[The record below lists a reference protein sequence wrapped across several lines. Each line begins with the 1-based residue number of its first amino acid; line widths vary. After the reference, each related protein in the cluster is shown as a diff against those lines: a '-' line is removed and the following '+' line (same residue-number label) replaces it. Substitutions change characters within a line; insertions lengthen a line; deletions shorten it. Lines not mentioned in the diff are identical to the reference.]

1 MRAADFIVSSLK
13 AHGVARVYC
22 VPGES
27 YLALLDALYGTGI
40 EIIVCRHE
48 GGAGFMAMAEAKL
61 TGKPAVLLVSRGP
74 GATNASIAVHSAEQ
88 DGVPLI
94 VMIGQVARDERT
106 RAVFQEVD
114 YGQFFGGMAKGVYEV
129 TEGAKLIE
137 LMPRSFR
144 LASAGVPGPVII
156 SMPEDMLRDEIDEAE
171 PVVYPQPSIGG
182 APLDVAKIQELI
194 AQAERPLIMAGATLR
209 GALGADALARFA
221 SSQRIPVAVTWKNQ
235 DVFDNGSDLFA
246 GHLTPSATAAQ
257 RKILAEADLIIA
269 VGTRLGDFA
278 TLGFT
283 LPEAPVPKQTLVHIY
298 PDAAPIGKVIRADL
312 GIVADP
318 VQVLNG
324 LSQTVRVV
332 SAVRERWVSDVNA
345 ATKAAQK
352 FTSPMPD
359 GGVDF
364 GVVTMALAKLA
375 PADVIITTDAGN
387 MSTWHHR
394 HWPMTPKGI
403 LLGCIAGAMGFGV
416 PAAVAAQLVYPGRMA
431 ICFVGDGGVLM
442 TGNELATAMAHG
454 LAPKI
459 VISNN
464 NIYGTIRS
472 HQEKNYAG
480 RVSGTNLLNPDFTAW
495 AKSFGAESFEL
506 AMGDDVEAVVN
517 AFLASK
523 GAAVLHVKSSAKALS
538 AGGVLAVS
546 SAV

>member
-1 MRAADFIVSSLK
+1 MRAADFIVASLK

-27 YLALLDALYGTGI
+27 YLALLDALYGSGI

-114 YGQFFGGMAKGVYEV
+114 YGQFFGGMAKAVYEV

-144 LASAGVPGPVII
+144 LACEGVAGPVII
-156 SMPEDMLRDEIDEAE
+156 SVPEDMLRDEIDAPE
-171 PVVYPQPSIGG
+171 PVVYPLPSIGG
-182 APLDVAKIQELI
+182 APKDILKIQELI
-194 AQAERPLIMAGATLR
+194 GQAERPLIMAGANLR
-209 GALGADALARFA
+209 GVAGAYALARFA

-235 DVFDNGSDLFA
+235 DVFENSSDLYA
-246 GHLTPSATAAQ
+246 GHLTPGTTAAQ
-257 RKILAEADLIIA
+257 RKVLAEADLIIA

-298 PDAAPIGKVIRADL
+298 PDADPIGKVIRADL
-312 GIVADP
+312 GILADP

-359 GGVDF
+359 DGVDF

-375 PADVIITTDAGN
+375 PADAIITTDAGN

-394 HWPMTPKGI
+394 HWPMSPKGM

-416 PAAVAAQLVYPGRMA
+416 PAAVAAQLVYPNRMA

-442 TGNELATAMAHG
+442 TGNELATAMAYG

-480 RVSGTNLLNPDFTAW
+480 RVSGTNLVNPDFTAW
-495 AKSFGAESFEL
+495 AKSFGAEAFEL
-506 AMGDDVEAVVN
+506 AMGDDVEAVVG
-517 AFLASK
+517 AFLDSK

-538 AGGVLAVS
+538 AGGVLKG
-546 SAV
+546 

>member
-1 MRAADFIVSSLK
+1 MRAADFIVASLK

-27 YLALLDALYGTGI
+27 YLALLDALHKSGI
-40 EIIVCRHE
+40 EIIICRHE

-61 TGKPAVLLVSRGP
+61 TGKPVVLLVSRGP

-144 LASAGVPGPVII
+144 LACEGVAGPVVI
-156 SMPEDMLRDEIDEAE
+156 SLPEDMLRDEIDAPE
-171 PVVYPQPSIGG
+171 PVVFPLPSIGG
-182 APLDVAKIQELI
+182 GPQEILKIQELI
-194 AQAERPLIMAGATLR
+194 VQAERPLIMAGAKLR
-209 GALGADALARFA
+209 GTSGADALARFA

-257 RKILAEADLIIA
+257 RKVLAEADLIIA

-345 ATKAAQK
+345 ATRAAQK

-359 GGVDF
+359 DGVDF

-375 PADVIITTDAGN
+375 PADAIITTDAGN

-394 HWPMTPKGI
+394 HWPMSPKGM

-416 PAAVAAQLVYPGRMA
+416 PAAVAAQLVYPNRMA

-442 TGNELATAMAHG
+442 TGNELATAMAYG

-480 RVSGTNLLNPDFTAW
+480 RVSGTNLVNPDFTAW
-495 AKSFGAESFEL
+495 AKSFGAEAFEL
-506 AMGDDVEAVVN
+506 AMGDDVEAVVGS
-517 AFLASK
+517 FLDSK

-538 AGGVLAVS
+538 AGGVLKG
-546 SAV
+546 

>member
-13 AHGVARVYC
+13 AHGIARVYC

-27 YLALLDALYGTGI
+27 YLALLDALYGSGI

-88 DGVPLI
+88 DGVPLV

-114 YGQFFGGMAKGVYEV
+114 YGQFFGGMAKAVYEV

-144 LASAGVPGPVII
+144 LACEGVAGPVII
-156 SMPEDMLRDEIDEAE
+156 SMPEDMLRDEIETIE
-171 PVVYPQPSIGG
+171 PVVYPMPSIGG
-182 APLDVAKIQELI
+182 ALHEISNIQELI
-194 AQAERPLIMAGATLR
+194 AQAERPLIMAGAKLR
-209 GALGADALARFA
+209 GVAGADALARFA

-246 GHLTPSATAAQ
+246 GHLTPSTTAAQ
-257 RKILAEADLIIA
+257 RKVLAEADLIIA

-298 PDAAPIGKVIRADL
+298 PDASPIGKVIRADL

-332 SAVRERWVSDVNA
+332 SAVRERWVNDVNA

-359 GGVDF
+359 DGVDF
-364 GVVTMALAKLA
+364 GMVTMALAKLA
-375 PADVIITTDAGN
+375 PADAIITTDAGN

-394 HWPMTPKGI
+394 HWPMTPKGM
-403 LLGCIAGAMGFGV
+403 LLGCIAGAMGYGV
-416 PAAVAAQLVYPGRMA
+416 PAAVAAQLVYPSRMT

-442 TGNELATAMAHG
+442 TGNELATAMAYG
-454 LAPKI
+454 LAPKL

-480 RVSGTNLLNPDFTAW
+480 RVSGTNLVNPDFTAW
-495 AKSFGAESFEL
+495 AKSFGAEAFEL
-506 AMGDDVEAVVN
+506 VMGDDVEVVVS

-538 AGGVLAVS
+538 AGGVLRS
-546 SAV
+546 

>member
-1 MRAADFIVSSLK
+1 MRAADFIVASLK

-27 YLALLDALYGTGI
+27 YLALLDALYGSGI
-40 EIIVCRHE
+40 DVIVCRHE

-61 TGKPAVLLVSRGP
+61 TGKPAVLMVSRGP

-114 YGQFFGGMAKGVYEV
+114 YGQFFGGMAKAVYEV
-129 TEGAKLIE
+129 TEGSKLIE

-144 LASAGVPGPVII
+144 LACEGVAGPVII
-156 SMPEDMLRDEIDEAE
+156 SLPEDMLRDEIETSE
-171 PVVYPQPSIGG
+171 PVVFPLPLLGG
-182 APLDVAKIQELI
+182 APQEVLKIQELI
-194 AQAERPLIMAGATLR
+194 AQAERPLIMAGAKLR
-209 GALGADALARFA
+209 GASGADALARFA

-235 DVFDNGSDLFA
+235 DVFDNSSDLFA
-246 GHLTPSATAAQ
+246 GHLTPSTTAGQ
-257 RKILAEADLIIA
+257 RKVLAEADLIIA
-269 VGTRLGDFA
+269 IGTRLGDFA
-278 TLGFT
+278 SLGFT
-283 LPEAPVPKQTLVHIY
+283 LPQAPVPKQTLVHIY
-298 PDAAPIGKVIRADL
+298 PDASPIGKVIRADL

-332 SAVRERWVSDVNA
+332 SAVRERWVSDVNG

-359 GGVDF
+359 DGVDF

-375 PADVIITTDAGN
+375 PADAIITTDAGN

-416 PAAVAAQLVYPGRMA
+416 PAAVAAQFIYSGRMA

-442 TGNELATAMAHG
+442 TGNELATAMAFG

-480 RVSGTNLLNPDFTAW
+480 RVSGTNLVNPDFMAW
-495 AKSFGAESFEL
+495 AKSFGAEAFEL
-506 AMGDDVEAVVN
+506 AMGGDVEAVVS

-538 AGGVLAVS
+538 AGGVLKG
-546 SAV
+546 

>member
-13 AHGVARVYC
+13 AHGIARVYC

-27 YLALLDALYGTGI
+27 YLALLDALYGSGI

-94 VMIGQVARDERT
+94 VLIGQVARDERT
-106 RAVFQEVD
+106 RSVFQEVD
-114 YGQFFGGMAKGVYEV
+114 YGQFFGGMAKAVYEV
-129 TEGAKLIE
+129 TEGTKLIE

-144 LASAGVPGPVII
+144 LASTGVPGPVII
-156 SMPEDMLRDEIDEAE
+156 SLPEDMLRDEIEISA
-171 PVVYPQPSIGG
+171 PVVYPLPSIGG
-182 APLDVAKIQELI
+182 APQDVAKIQELI
-194 AQAERPLIMAGATLR
+194 AQAERPLIIAGATLR
-209 GALGADALARFA
+209 GALGSDALARFA

-246 GHLTPSATAAQ
+246 GHLTPSTTAAQ
-257 RKILAEADLIIA
+257 RQVLAEADLIIA

-283 LPEAPVPKQTLVHIY
+283 LPEAPVPKQTLVHVY
-298 PDAAPIGKVIRADL
+298 PDANPIGKVIRADL

-332 SAVRERWVSDVNA
+332 SAVRERWVRDVNSA
-345 ATKAAQK
+345 AKAAQK
-352 FTSPMPD
+352 FTSPVPD
-359 GGVDF
+359 DGVDF
-364 GVVTMALAKLA
+364 GLVTLALAKLA
-375 PADVIITTDAGN
+375 PADAIITTDAGN

-394 HWPMTPKGI
+394 HWSMTPKSI

-416 PAAVAAQLVYPGRMA
+416 PAALAAQLVFPGRMA

-442 TGNELATAMAHG
+442 TGNELATAMAYG

-472 HQEKNYAG
+472 HQEKNYTG
-480 RVSGTNLLNPDFTAW
+480 RVSGTNLVNPDFTAW

-506 AMGDDVEAVVN
+506 AMGDDVEATVS
-517 AFLASK
+517 AFLGSK

-538 AGGVLAVS
+538 AGGVLKG
-546 SAV
+546 

>member
-1 MRAADFIVSSLK
+1 MRAADFIVASLK
-13 AHGVARVYC
+13 AHDVKRVYL

-27 YLALLDALYGTGI
+27 YLALLDALYDSEI

-48 GGAGFMAMAEAKL
+48 GGAGFMAMTEAKL

-94 VMIGQVARDERT
+94 VMIGQVAREERT
-106 RAVFQEVD
+106 REVFQEVD
-114 YGQFFGGMAKGVYEV
+114 YGQFFGGMVKAVYEV

-144 LASAGVPGPVII
+144 LAASGIAGPVIL
-156 SMPEDMLRDEIDEAE
+156 SLPEDMLRDEIDATAA
-171 PVVYPQPSIGG
+171 VVYPLPVIGG
-182 APLDVAKIQELI
+182 APQEALRIQELI
-194 AQAERPLIMAGATLR
+194 AQAERPLIIAGAKLR
-209 GALGADALARFA
+209 GAAGADALARFA
-221 SSQRIPVAVTWKNQ
+221 NSQRIPVAVTWKNQ

-246 GHLTPSATAAQ
+246 GHLTPGATAAQ
-257 RKILAEADLIIA
+257 RKILSEADLIIA

-278 TLGFT
+278 TLGYT
-283 LPEAPVPKQTLVHIY
+283 LPEAPVPNQTLVHIY
-298 PDAAPIGKVIRADL
+298 DDAAPIGKVIRADL

-318 VQVLNG
+318 VQVLNS
-324 LSQTVRVV
+324 LSQSVRVG
-332 SAVRERWVSDVNA
+332 SALRERWVSDVNA
-345 ATKAAQK
+345 ATRAAQK
-352 FTSPMPD
+352 FNSPMPD
-359 GGVDF
+359 DGVDF
-364 GVVTMALAKLA
+364 GLVTVALAKLA
-375 PADVIITTDAGN
+375 PADAVITTDAGN

-394 HWPMTPKGI
+394 HWVMTPKGT
-403 LLGCIAGAMGFGV
+403 LLGCIAGAMGYGV
-416 PAAVAAQLVYPGRMA
+416 PAAVAAQLVYPNRMA

-442 TGNELATAMAHG
+442 TGNELATAMAYG

-480 RVSGTNLLNPDFTAW
+480 RVSGTNLVNPDFTAW
-495 AKSFGAESFEL
+495 AKSFGAEAFEL
-506 AMGDDVEAVVN
+506 AMGDNVEAVVG

-538 AGGVLAVS
+538 AGGALRG
-546 SAV
+546 

>member
-1 MRAADFIVSSLK
+1 MRAADFIVASLK

-27 YLALLDALYGTGI
+27 YLALLDALHDSGI

-114 YGQFFGGMAKGVYEV
+114 YGQFFGGMAKAVYEV
-129 TEGAKLIE
+129 TEGSKLIE

-144 LASAGVPGPVII
+144 LACEGVAGPVII
-156 SMPEDMLRDEIDEAE
+156 SMPEDMLRDEIEATE
-171 PVVYPQPSIGG
+171 PVVYPLPLLGG
-182 APLDVAKIQELI
+182 APLEISKIQELI
-194 AQAERPLIMAGATLR
+194 AQSERPLIMAGAKLR
-209 GALGADALARFA
+209 GIAGADALARFA

-235 DVFDNGSDLFA
+235 DVFDNNSDLFA
-246 GHLTPSATAAQ
+246 GHLTPSTTAGQ
-257 RKILAEADLIIA
+257 RKVLAEADLIIA

-298 PDAAPIGKVIRADL
+298 PDASPIGKVIRADF

-332 SAVRERWVSDVNA
+332 SAVRERWASDVNG
-345 ATKAAQK
+345 ATKTAQK
-352 FTSPMPD
+352 FTSPMPGD
-359 GGVDF
+359 GVDF

-375 PADVIITTDAGN
+375 PSDAIISTDAGN

-394 HWPMTPKGI
+394 HWPMSSKGI

-416 PAAVAAQLVYPGRMA
+416 PAAVAAQLVFPNRLA

-442 TGNELATAMAHG
+442 TGNELATAMAYG
-454 LAPKI
+454 LSPKI
-459 VISNN
+459 IISNN

-472 HQEKNYAG
+472 HQEKNFAG
-480 RVSGTNLLNPDFTAW
+480 RVSGTNLVNPDFTAW
-495 AKSFGAESFEL
+495 AKSFGAEAFEL
-506 AMGDDVEAVVN
+506 AMGDDVEAVVG

-523 GAAVLHVKSSAKALS
+523 GVAVLHVKSSAKALS
-538 AGGVLAVS
+538 AGGVLMG
-546 SAV
+546 

>member
-1 MRAADFIVSSLK
+1 MRAADFIVASLK

-27 YLALLDALYGTGI
+27 YLALLDALHKSGI
-40 EIIVCRHE
+40 EIIICRHE

-114 YGQFFGGMAKGVYEV
+114 YGQCFGGMATGIYEV

-144 LASAGVPGPVII
+144 LACEGVAGPVVI
-156 SMPEDMLRDEIDEAE
+156 SLPEDMLRDEIDAPE
-171 PVVYPQPSIGG
+171 PVVFPLPSIGG
-182 APLDVAKIQELI
+182 GPQEILKIQELI
-194 AQAERPLIMAGATLR
+194 VQAERPLIMAGAKLR
-209 GALGADALARFA
+209 GTSGADALARFA

-257 RKILAEADLIIA
+257 RKVLAEADLIIA

-345 ATKAAQK
+345 ATRAAQK

-359 GGVDF
+359 DGVDF

-375 PADVIITTDAGN
+375 PADAIITTDAGN

-394 HWPMTPKGI
+394 HWPMTPNGM

-416 PAAVAAQLVYPGRMA
+416 PAAVAAQLVYPNRMA
-431 ICFVGDGGVLM
+431 ICLVGDGGVLM
-442 TGNELATAMAHG
+442 TGNELATAMAYG
-454 LAPKI
+454 LAIKI

-480 RVSGTNLLNPDFTAW
+480 RVSGTNLVNPDFTAW
-495 AKSFGAESFEL
+495 AKSFGVEAFEL
-506 AMGDDVEAVVN
+506 AMGDNVEAVVG
-517 AFLASK
+517 AFLGSK

-538 AGGVLAVS
+538 AGGVLKG
-546 SAV
+546 

>member
-1 MRAADFIVSSLK
+1 MRAADFIVASLK

-27 YLALLDALYGTGI
+27 YLALLDALYGSGI

-106 RAVFQEVD
+106 RSVFQEVD
-114 YGQFFGGMAKGVYEV
+114 YGQFFGGMAKAVYEV
-129 TEGAKLIE
+129 TEGTKLIE

-144 LASAGVPGPVII
+144 LACEGVAGPVVI
-156 SMPEDMLRDEIDEAE
+156 SLPEDMLRDEIDAPE
-171 PVVYPQPSIGG
+171 PVVFPLPSIGG
-182 APLDVAKIQELI
+182 GPLEILKIQELI
-194 AQAERPLIMAGATLR
+194 VQAERPLIMAGAKLR
-209 GALGADALARFA
+209 GTSGADALARFA

-246 GHLTPSATAAQ
+246 GHLTPGTTAAQ
-257 RKILAEADLIIA
+257 RKVLAEADLIIA

-298 PDAAPIGKVIRADL
+298 PDADPIGKVIRADL

-345 ATKAAQK
+345 ATRAAQK

-359 GGVDF
+359 DGVDF

-375 PADVIITTDAGN
+375 PADAIITTDAGN

-394 HWPMTPKGI
+394 HWPMSPKGM

-416 PAAVAAQLVYPGRMA
+416 PAAVAAQLVYPNRMA

-442 TGNELATAMAHG
+442 TGNELATAMAYG

-480 RVSGTNLLNPDFTAW
+480 RVSGTNLVNPDFTAW
-495 AKSFGAESFEL
+495 AKSFGAEAFEL
-506 AMGDDVEAVVN
+506 AMGDDVEALVGS
-517 AFLASK
+517 FLDSK

-538 AGGVLAVS
+538 AGGVLKG
-546 SAV
+546 

>member
-1 MRAADFIVSSLK
+1 MRAADFIVASLK

-27 YLALLDALYGTGI
+27 YLALLDALYGSGI

-94 VMIGQVARDERT
+94 MMIGQVARDERT

-114 YGQFFGGMAKGVYEV
+114 YGQFFGGMAKAVYEV

-137 LMPRSFR
+137 LLPRSFR
-144 LASAGVPGPVII
+144 LACAGVAGPVII
-156 SMPEDMLRDEIDEAE
+156 SMPEDMLRDEIDAPE
-171 PVVYPQPSIGG
+171 PAVYPLPSIGG
-182 APLDVAKIQELI
+182 APQDVAKIQELI
-194 AQAERPLIMAGATLR
+194 AQAERPLIMAGAKLR
-209 GALGADALARFA
+209 GASGADALARFA

-246 GHLTPSATAAQ
+246 GHLTPSTTTAQ
-257 RKILAEADLIIA
+257 RKVLTEADLIIA

-298 PDAAPIGKVIRADL
+298 PDASPIGKVIRTDL

-332 SAVRERWVSDVNA
+332 SAVRERWVSDVHA

-359 GGVDF
+359 DGVDF
-364 GVVTMALAKLA
+364 GVVTIALAKLA
-375 PADVIITTDAGN
+375 PADAIITTDAGN

-442 TGNELATAMAHG
+442 TGNELATAIAYG

-472 HQEKNYAG
+472 HQEKNYTG
-480 RVSGTNLLNPDFTAW
+480 RVSGTNLVNPNFTAW
-495 AKSFGAESFEL
+495 AKSFGAEAFEIS
-506 AMGDDVEAVVN
+506 MDDDVEAVVG
-517 AFLASK
+517 AFLKAQ
-523 GAAVLHVKSSAKALS
+523 GAAILHVKSSAKALS
-538 AGGVLAVS
+538 AGGVLKS
-546 SAV
+546 

>member
-1 MRAADFIVSSLK
+1 MRAADFIVASLK

-27 YLALLDALYGTGI
+27 YLALLDALYGSGI
-40 EIIVCRHE
+40 DVIVCRHE

-114 YGQFFGGMAKGVYEV
+114 YGQFFGGMAKAVYEV
-129 TEGAKLIE
+129 TEGSKLIE

-144 LASAGVPGPVII
+144 LACEGVAGPVII
-156 SMPEDMLRDEIDEAE
+156 SLPEDMLRDEIETSE
-171 PVVYPQPSIGG
+171 PVVFPLPLLGG
-182 APLDVAKIQELI
+182 APQEVLKIQELI
-194 AQAERPLIMAGATLR
+194 AQAERPLIMAGAKLR
-209 GALGADALARFA
+209 GASGADALARFA

-235 DVFDNGSDLFA
+235 DVFDNSSDLFA
-246 GHLTPSATAAQ
+246 GHLTPSTTAGQ
-257 RKILAEADLIIA
+257 RKVLAEADLIIA
-269 VGTRLGDFA
+269 IGTRLGDFA
-278 TLGFT
+278 SLGFT
-283 LPEAPVPKQTLVHIY
+283 LPQAPVPKQTLVHIY
-298 PDAAPIGKVIRADL
+298 PDASPIGKVIRADL

-332 SAVRERWVSDVNA
+332 SAVRERWVSDVNG

-359 GGVDF
+359 DGVDF

-375 PADVIITTDAGN
+375 PADAIITTDAGN

-416 PAAVAAQLVYPGRMA
+416 PAAVAAQFIYSGRMA

-442 TGNELATAMAHG
+442 TGNELATAMAFG

-480 RVSGTNLLNPDFTAW
+480 RVSGTNLVNPDFMAW
-495 AKSFGAESFEL
+495 AKSFGAEAFEL
-506 AMGDDVEAVVN
+506 AMGEDVEAVVS

-538 AGGVLAVS
+538 AGGVLKG
-546 SAV
+546 

>member
-1 MRAADFIVSSLK
+1 MRAADFIVASLK

-27 YLALLDALYGTGI
+27 YLALLDALHKSGI
-40 EIIVCRHE
+40 EIIICRHE

-144 LASAGVPGPVII
+144 LACEGVAGPVVI
-156 SMPEDMLRDEIDEAE
+156 SLPEDMLRDEIDAPE
-171 PVVYPQPSIGG
+171 PVVFPLPSIGG
-182 APLDVAKIQELI
+182 GPQEILKIQELI
-194 AQAERPLIMAGATLR
+194 VQAERPLIMAGAKLR
-209 GALGADALARFA
+209 GTSGADALARFA

-257 RKILAEADLIIA
+257 RKVLAEADLIIA

-345 ATKAAQK
+345 ATRAAQK

-359 GGVDF
+359 DGVDF

-375 PADVIITTDAGN
+375 PADAIITTDAGN

-394 HWPMTPKGI
+394 HWPMSPKGM

-416 PAAVAAQLVYPGRMA
+416 PAAVAAQLVYPNRMA

-442 TGNELATAMAHG
+442 TGNELATAMAYG
-454 LAPKI
+454 LAIKI

-480 RVSGTNLLNPDFTAW
+480 RVSGTNLVNPDFTAW
-495 AKSFGAESFEL
+495 AKSFGVEAFEL
-506 AMGDDVEAVVN
+506 AMGDNVEAVVG
-517 AFLASK
+517 AFLGSK

-538 AGGVLAVS
+538 AGGVLKG
-546 SAV
+546 

>member
-1 MRAADFIVSSLK
+1 MRAADFIVASLK

-27 YLALLDALYGTGI
+27 YLALLDALYGSGI

-114 YGQFFGGMAKGVYEV
+114 YGQFFGGMAKAVYEV
-129 TEGAKLIE
+129 TEGIKLIE

-144 LASAGVPGPVII
+144 LACEGVAGPVVI
-156 SMPEDMLRDEIDEAE
+156 SLPEDMLRDEIDAPE
-171 PVVYPQPSIGG
+171 PVVFPLPSIGG
-182 APLDVAKIQELI
+182 GPLEILKIQELI
-194 AQAERPLIMAGATLR
+194 VQAERPLIMAGAKLR
-209 GALGADALARFA
+209 GSSGADALARFA

-246 GHLTPSATAAQ
+246 GHLTPGTTAAQ
-257 RKILAEADLIIA
+257 RKVLAEADLIIA

-298 PDAAPIGKVIRADL
+298 PDADPIGKVIRADL

-359 GGVDF
+359 DGVDF

-375 PADVIITTDAGN
+375 PADAIITTDAGN

-394 HWPMTPKGI
+394 HWPMSPKGM

-416 PAAVAAQLVYPGRMA
+416 PAAVAAQLVYPNRMA

-442 TGNELATAMAHG
+442 TGNELATAMAYG

-480 RVSGTNLLNPDFTAW
+480 RVSGTNLVNPDFTAW
-495 AKSFGAESFEL
+495 AKSFGAEAFEL
-506 AMGDDVEAVVN
+506 AMDDDVEAVVGS
-517 AFLASK
+517 FLDSK

-538 AGGVLAVS
+538 AGGVLKG
-546 SAV
+546 

>member
-1 MRAADFIVSSLK
+1 MRAADFIVASLK

-27 YLALLDALYGTGI
+27 YLALLDALYGSGI

-114 YGQFFGGMAKGVYEV
+114 YGQFFGGMAKAVYEV

-144 LASAGVPGPVII
+144 LACEGVAGPVII
-156 SMPEDMLRDEIDEAE
+156 SMPEDMLRDEIDAAE
-171 PVVYPQPSIGG
+171 PVVYPLPSIGG
-182 APLDVAKIQELI
+182 APKDILKIQELI
-194 AQAERPLIMAGATLR
+194 AQAERPLIMTGAKLR
-209 GALGADALARFA
+209 GVAGADALARFA

-235 DVFDNGSDLFA
+235 DVFENSSDLYA
-246 GHLTPSATAAQ
+246 GHLTPGTTAAQ
-257 RKILAEADLIIA
+257 RKVLAEADLIIA

-298 PDAAPIGKVIRADL
+298 PDADPIGKVIRADL

-345 ATKAAQK
+345 ATRAAQK

-359 GGVDF
+359 DGVDF

-375 PADVIITTDAGN
+375 PADAIITTDAGN

-394 HWPMTPKGI
+394 HWPMSPKGM

-416 PAAVAAQLVYPGRMA
+416 PAAVAAQLVYPNRIA

-442 TGNELATAMAHG
+442 TGNELATAMAYG

-480 RVSGTNLLNPDFTAW
+480 RVSGTNLVNPDFTAW
-495 AKSFGAESFEL
+495 TKSFGAEAFEL
-506 AMGDDVEAVVN
+506 AMGDDVEAMVG
-517 AFLASK
+517 AFLGSK

-538 AGGVLAVS
+538 AGGVLKG
-546 SAV
+546 

>member
-1 MRAADFIVSSLK
+1 MRAADFIVASLK

-27 YLALLDALYGTGI
+27 YLALLDALYGSGI

-61 TGKPAVLLVSRGP
+61 TGKPAVLMVSRGP

-114 YGQFFGGMAKGVYEV
+114 YGQFFGGMAKAVYEV
-129 TEGAKLIE
+129 TEGSKLIE

-144 LASAGVPGPVII
+144 LACEGVAGPVII
-156 SMPEDMLRDEIDEAE
+156 SLPEDMLRDEIETSE
-171 PVVYPQPSIGG
+171 PVVFPLPLLGG
-182 APLDVAKIQELI
+182 APQEVLKIQELI
-194 AQAERPLIMAGATLR
+194 AQAERPLIMAGAKLR
-209 GALGADALARFA
+209 GASGADALARFA

-235 DVFDNGSDLFA
+235 DVFDNSSDLFA
-246 GHLTPSATAAQ
+246 GHLTPSTTAGQ
-257 RKILAEADLIIA
+257 RKVLAEADLIIA
-269 VGTRLGDFA
+269 IGTRLGDFA
-278 TLGFT
+278 SLGFT
-283 LPEAPVPKQTLVHIY
+283 LPQAPVPKQTLVHIY
-298 PDAAPIGKVIRADL
+298 PDASPIGKVIRADL

-332 SAVRERWVSDVNA
+332 SAVRERWVSDVNG

-359 GGVDF
+359 DGVDF

-375 PADVIITTDAGN
+375 PADAIITTDAGN

-416 PAAVAAQLVYPGRMA
+416 PAAVAAQFIYSGRMA

-442 TGNELATAMAHG
+442 TGNELATAMAFG

-480 RVSGTNLLNPDFTAW
+480 RVSGTNLVNPDFMAW
-495 AKSFGAESFEL
+495 AKSFGAEAFEL
-506 AMGDDVEAVVN
+506 AMGGDVEAVVS

-538 AGGVLAVS
+538 AGGVLKG
-546 SAV
+546 

>member
-1 MRAADFIVSSLK
+1 MRAADFIVASLK
-13 AHGVARVYC
+13 SHDVRRVYL

-27 YLALLDALYGTGI
+27 YLALLDALYESGI
-40 EIIVCRHE
+40 EVIVGRHE

-94 VMIGQVARDERT
+94 VMIGQVSREERT
-106 RAVFQEVD
+106 RNVFQEVD
-114 YGQFFGGMAKGVYEV
+114 YGQFFGGMAKAVYEV

-137 LMPRSFR
+137 LMPRCFR
-144 LASAGVPGPVII
+144 LASSGIAGPVII
-156 SMPEDMLRDEIDEAE
+156 SLPEDMLRDEVGE
-171 PVVYPQPSIGG
+171 PEVVTYPLPAIGG
-182 APLDVAKIQELI
+182 GEHEWPRIQDMILR
-194 AQAERPLIMAGATLR
+194 AERPLIIAGAKLR
-209 GALGADALARFA
+209 GSVGAEALARFA
-221 SSQRIPVAVTWKNQ
+221 AAQRIPVAVTWKNQ
-235 DVFDNGSDLFA
+235 DVFDNRSDLFA
-246 GHLTPSATAAQ
+246 GHLTPSTTAGQ
-257 RKILAEADLIIA
+257 RKILCEADLIIA

-283 LPEAPVPKQTLVHIY
+283 LPEAPVPKQTLIHIY

-318 VQVLNG
+318 VALLNG
-324 LSQTVRVV
+324 LSQSVRVG
-332 SAVRERWVSDVNA
+332 SALRERWVSDVNT

-352 FTSPMPD
+352 FTSPEPD
-359 GGVDF
+359 DGVDF
-364 GVVTMALAKLA
+364 GVVTMALAKYA
-375 PADVIITTDAGN
+375 PADAIITTDAGN
-387 MSTWHHR
+387 MSSWHHG
-394 HWPMTPKGI
+394 HWQMKPSQI

-416 PAAVAAQLVYPGRMA
+416 PAAVAAQLVYPNRMA

-442 TGNELATAMAHG
+442 TGNELATAMAYG

-480 RVSGTNLLNPDFTAW
+480 RVSGTNLVNPDFTAW
-495 AKSFGAESFEL
+495 AKSFGAETFEIV
-506 AMGDDVEAVVN
+506 MGDDVDAVVA
-517 AFLASK
+517 AFLGSK
-523 GAAVLHVKSSAKALS
+523 GAAVLHVKSSAQALS
-538 AGGVLAVS
+538 AGGVLKG
-546 SAV
+546 

>member
-27 YLALLDALYGTGI
+27 YLALLDALYDSGI
-40 EIIVCRHE
+40 EVIICRHE
-48 GGAGFMAMAEAKL
+48 GGAGFMAMSEAKL

-106 RAVFQEVD
+106 REVFQEVD
-114 YGQFFGGMAKGVYEV
+114 YGQFFGGMAKAVYEV

-137 LMPRSFR
+137 LIPRSFR
-144 LASAGVPGPVII
+144 LASEGVAGPVIL
-156 SMPEDMLRDEIDEAE
+156 SLPEDMLRDEIDATEAI
-171 PVVYPQPSIGG
+171 VYPLPVIGN
-182 APLDVAKIQELI
+182 ATQEIPHIQEMI
-194 AQAERPLIMAGATLR
+194 AQAERPLIVAGAKLR
-209 GALGADALARFA
+209 GLAGADALARFA
-221 SSQRIPVAVTWKNQ
+221 QSQRIPVAVTWKNQ
-235 DVFDNGSDLFA
+235 DVFDNSTDLFA
-246 GHLTPSATAAQ
+246 GHLTPGTTAAQ

-298 PDAAPIGKVIRADL
+298 PNAAPIGKVIRADL

-318 VQVLNG
+318 VQMLNG

-352 FTSPMPD
+352 FVSPAPD
-359 GGVDF
+359 DGVDF

-375 PADVIITTDAGN
+375 PADAIITTDAGN

-394 HWPMTPKGI
+394 HWQMKPSQI
-403 LLGCIAGAMGFGV
+403 LLGCIAGAMGYGV
-416 PAAVAAQLVYPGRMA
+416 PAAVAAQLVHPNRMA

-442 TGNELATAMAHG
+442 TGNELATAMAYG
-454 LAPKI
+454 LKPKI

-464 NIYGTIRS
+464 SIYGTIRS

-480 RVSGTNLLNPDFTAW
+480 RVSGTNLVNPDFTAW
-495 AKSFGAESFEL
+495 AKSFGAEAFEL
-506 AMGDDVEAVVN
+506 VMGDDVEAVAG
-517 AFLASK
+517 AFLGSK

-538 AGGVLAVS
+538 AGGVLKN
-546 SAV
+546 

>member
-13 AHGVARVYC
+13 AHGVNRVYS

-27 YLALLDALYGTGI
+27 YLALLDALYGSGI

-94 VMIGQVARDERT
+94 VMIGQVAGDERT
-106 RAVFQEVD
+106 RGVFQEVD

-129 TEGAKLIE
+129 TEAAKLIE

-144 LASAGVPGPVII
+144 LAQQGAAGPVII
-156 SMPEDMLRDEIDEAE
+156 SLPEDILRDEVEASE
-171 PVVYPQPSIGG
+171 AVVYPLPVLGG
-182 APLDVAKIQELI
+182 AAQEISHIQELI
-194 AQAERPLIMAGATLR
+194 AHADRPLIIAGAKLR
-209 GALGADALARFA
+209 GAVGADALARFA
-221 SSQRIPVAVTWKNQ
+221 ASQRIPVAVTWKNQ
-235 DVFDNGSDLFA
+235 DIFDNGSDLFA
-246 GHLTPSATAAQ
+246 GHLTPGTTAAQ
-257 RKILAEADLIIA
+257 RKVLAEADLIIA

-278 TLGFT
+278 TLGYT

-298 PDAAPIGKVIRADL
+298 PDSAAIGKVIRVDL

-318 VQVLNG
+318 AQLLNG
-324 LSQTVRVV
+324 LSQSVRVA
-332 SAVRERWVSDVNA
+332 SALRERWVSEVNA

-352 FTSPMPD
+352 FVSPMPD
-359 GGVDF
+359 DGVDF
-364 GVVTMALAKLA
+364 GLVTMALAKLA
-375 PADVIITTDAGN
+375 HADAIITTDAGN

-394 HWPMTPKGI
+394 HWVMTPKGT

-416 PAAVAAQLVYPGRMA
+416 PAAVAAQLVYPNRMV

-442 TGNELATAMAHG
+442 TGNELATAMAYG

-480 RVSGTNLLNPDFTAW
+480 RVSGTNLVNPDFTAW
-495 AKSFGAESFEL
+495 AKSFGAEAFEL
-506 AMGDDVEAVVN
+506 TMGDDVEATVGT
-517 AFLASK
+517 FLASK
-523 GAAVLHVKSSAKALS
+523 GPAVLHVKSSAKALS
-538 AGGVLAVS
+538 AGGILKD
-546 SAV
+546 

>member
-1 MRAADFIVSSLK
+1 MRAADFIVASLK
-13 AHGVARVYC
+13 AHDVKRVYS

-27 YLALLDALYGTGI
+27 YLALLDALYGSGI
-40 EIIVCRHE
+40 EIIICRHE
-48 GGAGFMAMAEAKL
+48 GGAGFMALADAKL
-61 TGKPAVLLVSRGP
+61 SGKPAVLLVSRGP

-94 VMIGQVARDERT
+94 VMVGQVAREERT
-106 RAVFQEVD
+106 RGVFQEVD
-114 YGQFFGGMAKGVYEV
+114 YTQFFGGMAKAIYEV

-144 LASAGVPGPVII
+144 LAAEGVAGPVIL
-156 SMPEDMLRDEIDEAE
+156 SLPEDMLRDEIDAPE
-171 PVVYPQPSIGG
+171 PVVYPLPVLGS
-182 APLDVAKIQELI
+182 APQDIARIQEMI
-194 AQAERPLIMAGATLR
+194 AHSERPLIIAGAKLR
-209 GALGADALARFA
+209 GAVGADALARFA
-221 SSQRIPVAVTWKNQ
+221 AAQRIPVAVTWKNQ
-235 DVFDNGSDLFA
+235 DVFDNASDLFA
-246 GHLTPSATAAQ
+246 GHLTPGATAAQ
-257 RKILAEADLIIA
+257 RKILGEADLIIA

-278 TLGFT
+278 TLGYT

-298 PDAAPIGKVIRADL
+298 PGAAPIGKVIRADL

-318 VQVLNG
+318 AAVLND
-324 LSQTVRVV
+324 LSHSARVV

-352 FTSPMPD
+352 FTSPAPD
-359 GGVDF
+359 DGVDF

-375 PADVIITTDAGN
+375 PADAIITTDAGN

-394 HWPMTPKGI
+394 HWLMNPKQN

-416 PAAVAAQLVYPGRMA
+416 PSAVAAQLVYPGRMA

-442 TGNELATAMAHG
+442 TGNELATAMAYG

-480 RVSGTNLLNPDFTAW
+480 RVSGTNLVNPDFTAW
-495 AKSFGAESFEL
+495 AKSFGAEAFEL
-506 AMGDDVEAVVN
+506 GVGDDVEAMVE
-517 AFLASK
+517 AFLGAK

-538 AGGVLAVS
+538 AGGVLPS
-546 SAV
+546 

>member
-1 MRAADFIVSSLK
+1 MRSADFIVASLK

-27 YLALLDALYGTGI
+27 YLALLDALYGSGI

-74 GATNASIAVHSAEQ
+74 GATNASIAVHAAEQ

-114 YGQFFGGMAKGVYEV
+114 YGQFFGGMAKAVYEV

-144 LASAGVPGPVII
+144 LACEGVAGPVII
-156 SMPEDMLRDEIDEAE
+156 SMPEDMLRDEIEESE
-171 PVVYPQPSIGG
+171 PVVYPLPSVGG
-182 APLDVAKIQELI
+182 APQEILNIQELI
-194 AQAERPLIMAGATLR
+194 AQAERPLIMAGAKLR
-209 GALGADALARFA
+209 GSAGADALARFA

-235 DVFDNGSDLFA
+235 DVFDNSSDLFA
-246 GHLTPSATAAQ
+246 GHLTPSTTAGQ
-257 RKILAEADLIIA
+257 CKVLAEADLIIA

-298 PDAAPIGKVIRADL
+298 PNASPIGKVIRADL

-324 LSQTVRVV
+324 LSQTVRLV

-359 GGVDF
+359 DGVDF

-375 PADVIITTDAGN
+375 PVDAIITTDAGN

-394 HWPMTPKGI
+394 HWPMSPKGI

-416 PAAVAAQLVYPGRMA
+416 PAAVAAQLVYPSRLA

-442 TGNELATAMAHG
+442 TGNELATAMAFG

-459 VISNN
+459 IISNN

-480 RVSGTNLLNPDFTAW
+480 RVSGTNLVNPDFTAW
-495 AKSFGAESFEL
+495 AKSFGAQAFEL
-506 AMGDDVEAVVN
+506 GIGDDVEAEVS
-517 AFLASK
+517 AFLGAK

-538 AGGVLAVS
+538 AGGVLKD
-546 SAV
+546 

>member
-1 MRAADFIVSSLK
+1 MRAADFIVASLK

-27 YLALLDALYGTGI
+27 YLALLDALYGSGI

-114 YGQFFGGMAKGVYEV
+114 YGQFFGGMAKAVYEV

-137 LMPRSFR
+137 LLPRSFR
-144 LASAGVPGPVII
+144 LACAGVAGPVII
-156 SMPEDMLRDEIDEAE
+156 SMPEDMLRDEIDAPE
-171 PVVYPQPSIGG
+171 PAVYPLPSIGG
-182 APLDVAKIQELI
+182 APQDVAKIQELI
-194 AQAERPLIMAGATLR
+194 AQAERPLIMAGAKLR
-209 GALGADALARFA
+209 GASGADALARFA

-246 GHLTPSATAAQ
+246 GHLTPSTTTAQ
-257 RKILAEADLIIA
+257 RKVLTEADLIIA

-298 PDAAPIGKVIRADL
+298 PDASPIGKVIRTDL

-332 SAVRERWVSDVNA
+332 SAVRERWVSDVHA

-359 GGVDF
+359 DGVDF
-364 GVVTMALAKLA
+364 GVVTIALAKLA
-375 PADVIITTDAGN
+375 PADAIITTDAGN

-442 TGNELATAMAHG
+442 TGNELATAIAYG

-472 HQEKNYAG
+472 HQEKNYTG
-480 RVSGTNLLNPDFTAW
+480 RVSGTNLVNPNFTAW
-495 AKSFGAESFEL
+495 AKSFGAEAFEL
-506 AMGDDVEAVVN
+506 VIGDDVEAVIS
-517 AFLASK
+517 AFLRTK

-538 AGGVLAVS
+538 AGGVLKD
-546 SAV
+546 

>member
-1 MRAADFIVSSLK
+1 MRAADFIVASLK
-13 AHGVARVYC
+13 AHDVKRVYI

-27 YLALLDALYGTGI
+27 YLALLDALYDSGI

-74 GATNASIAVHSAEQ
+74 GATNSSIAVHCAEQ

-94 VMIGQVARDERT
+94 VMIGQVSREERT

-114 YGQFFGGMAKGVYEV
+114 YSQFFSGMAKAVYEV
-129 TEGAKLIE
+129 NEGAKLIE

-144 LASAGVPGPVII
+144 LASAGVAGPVVI
-156 SMPEDMLRDEIDEAE
+156 SLPEDMLRDDIGE
-171 PVVYPQPSIGG
+171 PEVVTYPLPVLGG
-182 APLDVAKIQELI
+182 AENELTRIQEMI
-194 AQAERPLIMAGATLR
+194 AHAVRPLILAGAKLR
-209 GALGADALARFA
+209 GAAGAEALARFA
-221 SSQRIPVAVTWKNQ
+221 ASQRIPVAVTWKNQ
-235 DVFDNGSDLFA
+235 DVFENASDLFA
-246 GHLTPSATAAQ
+246 GHLTPSTTAGQ
-257 RKILAEADLIIA
+257 RKVLAQADLIIA

-283 LPEAPVPKQTLVHIY
+283 LPDAPVPKQTLIHIY
-298 PDAAPIGKVIRADL
+298 PDSAPIGKVIRADL

-318 VQVLNG
+318 VAVLNA
-324 LSQTVRVV
+324 LSNSVRVG
-332 SAVRERWVSDVNA
+332 SALRERWVSEVNA

-352 FTSPMPD
+352 FTSPEPD
-359 GGVDF
+359 DGADF

-375 PADVIITTDAGN
+375 PADAIITTDAGN

-394 HWPMTPKGI
+394 HWLMAPTQI

-416 PAAVAAQLVYPGRMA
+416 PAAVAAQLVYPNRMA

-442 TGNELATAMAHG
+442 TGNELATAMAYR

-464 NIYGTIRS
+464 GIYGTIRS

-480 RVSGTNLLNPDFTAW
+480 RVSGTNLVNPDFTAW
-495 AKSFGAESFEL
+495 ARSFGAEAFEL
-506 AMGDDVEAVVN
+506 VMGDDVEAVVG

-523 GAAVLHVKSSAKALS
+523 DAAVLHVKSSAKALS
-538 AGGVLAVS
+538 AGGVLKE
-546 SAV
+546 